1 MMKGALVELVSAI
14 GGSVPN
20 VIFFQYNPESL
31 RHTWSQPAPPVA
43 TQGQSGGNA
52 LAIPGFPGE
61 SFSFSLAMDVTDQF
75 ADPDPMVRQNA
86 AQFGIYPRIAALE
99 MLLYPSDSA
108 DQPTGGTGNSGGNGS
123 GSDSKESR
131 PTPAALLPTV
141 LFVWGT
147 GRIVPVRVT
156 SLTINETLYDAQL
169 NPTHAEAQLELRV
182 LTPDDLRSVKGQ
194 LGDLARAAYDY
205 SKGLRVARAAAN
217 LGGAAHQLIGMLAQN
232 HLVPGG

>member
-1 MMKGALVELVSAI
+1 MMKGALVELASAI

-31 RHTWSQPAPPVA
+31 RHTWSQPPPPIA
-43 TQGQSGGNA
+43 TQGQAGGNA

-61 SFSFSLAMDVTDQF
+61 SFSFSLALDVTDQL
-75 ADPDPMVRQNA
+75 ADPDPTVRQIA

-99 MLLYPSDSA
+99 MLLYPADTA
-108 DQPTGGTGNSGGNGS
+108 DQPTGGTGTSGTS
-123 GSDSKESR
+123 GSSGSESR

-147 GRIVPVRVT
+147 GRILPVRVT

-169 NPTHAEAQLELRV
+169 NPTHADASLELRV

-194 LGDLARAAYDY
+194 LGDFARAAYDY

-217 LGGAAHQLIGMLAQN
+217 LGTAAHQLIGMLGQN
-232 HLVPGG
+232 HLVPGA